1 MPNMKLPK
9 WTIAGGL
16 VVGVVLGACC
26 GARVQA
32 GVVLPEVEA
41 RALPR
46 FTEEREAAALCFVK
60 KHLPDLVPL
69 LEQLKKNNAKQYEHE
84 IREIFQ
90 ATEWLTDFQEDA
102 KRYDLELR
110 IWKTENKAHILA
122 AKLSSTVEEERKQLE
137 GQLLAL
143 AKELVELDVQ
153 VLEVK
158 ADQLDKE
165 LGEVKDELAKARES
179 GDKQIKERYE
189 QLLEKAKKRRK

>member
-1 MPNMKLPK
+1 VPNMNLSK
-9 WTIAGGL
+9 WKIAGGL
-16 VVGVVLGACC
+16 ILGVAVGAYCVAHL
-26 GARVQA
+26 QA
-32 GVVLPEVEA
+32 GAVLPEVEA

-84 IREIFQ
+84 VREIFQ

-110 IWKTENKAHILA
+110 IWKAENKAHILA
-122 AKLSSTVEEERKQLE
+122 AKLSSPVEEERKQLE

-143 AKELVELDVQ
+143 AKELVELDVL

-165 LGEVKDELAKARES
+165 LGEVKDELAKAREN

>member
-1 MPNMKLPK
+1 MNLPT
-9 WTIAGGL
+9 WTFARGL
-16 VVGVVLGACC
+16 MLGVVVGTCC
-26 GARVQA
+26 FARVQA
-32 GVVLPEVEA
+32 GAVLPEVEA

-90 ATEWLTDFQEDA
+90 ATEWLTDFQDDA

-110 IWKTENKAHILA
+110 IWKTENKAHMLA
-122 AKLSSTVEEERKQLE
+122 AKLSRTVEEERKQLE